1 MQHRPKPSKTK
12 NHYRTRNG
20 SPPSDEAVFRSDF
33 LETMMSLVLEKPLS
47 TPTLPALDTDLP
59 VQIETATFGLG

>member
-1 MQHRPKPSKTK
+1 
-12 NHYRTRNG
+12 
-20 SPPSDEAVFRSDF
+20 
-33 LETMMSLVLEKPLS
+33 MSLVLEKPLS